1 MPSVQVKDFP
11 AELYDQLKAYAE
23 LNHRSM
29 AQQLIVAAEQM
40 LATAS
45 ASAQTPRK
53 HAAASQPTDASD
65 EANRRARI
73 AKRKALFAHIDASNK
88 NAQRRRTWG
97 TGSLDPVMLIRE
109 DRDGEG
115 RHGGGLEYD
124 AACEEA
130 LR

>member
-11 AELYDQLKAYAE
+11 AELYDQLKSYAE

-40 LATAS
+40 LNAAPTDAQASRKHATAS
-45 ASAQTPRK
+45 WPIEA
-53 HAAASQPTDASD
+53 DD
-65 EANRRARI
+65 EAARRARI
-73 AKRKALFAHIDASNK
+73 AKRQSLFAHIDASNK
-88 NAQRRRTWG
+88 SAKQRKAWG
-97 TGSLDPVMLIRE
+97 IGNLDPVALIRE
-109 DRDGEG
+109 DRDGIG
-115 RHGGGLEYD
+115 RHAGGPAYD

>member
-11 AELYDQLKAYAE
+11 ADLYDQLKSYAE

-40 LATAS
+40 LANTAVDS
-45 ASAQTPRK
+45 QASRK
-53 HAAASQPTDASD
+53 RAGASWPIEADD
-65 EANRRARI
+65 EANRLARI
-73 AKRKALFAHIDASNK
+73 AKRQALFAHIDASNK
-88 NAQRRRTWG
+88 NARRRKTWG
-97 TGSLDPVMLIRE
+97 FGNLDPVALIRE

-115 RHGGGLEYD
+115 RHGGGPAYD